1 MKQSDSD
8 QLVSTTKKI
17 DHIFVTFQGK
27 EYRLY
32 KPRIGSNY
40 MLRVQRHGKDIPRT
54 TGTPIADF
62 ARKQALT
69 LLKAMFS
76 DTWEE
81 QADVLRHKAK
91 AQSTVGDLVDL
102 YELQAPTELGI
113 AKASAK
119 RNAGQLLR
127 IIELARPLST
137 VRNLRLEEITDDL
150 ARDYIAAAR
159 KNGRGDSSIRSSINQ
174 ARSLFT
180 PRLMHLYK
188 KTLSLP
194 NFRNRDISS
203 QGSYANNRARTPALG
218 FSISSLNLKTSI
230 EEFVPIPAE
239 IVAKMEKE
247 AHGPLRECQP
257 SAYRAYLL
265 MSRLGLRNS
274 EVVAVRRGWFETH
287 NGTRLLVLK
296 DRPQEAFKLKNSLSG
311 AIGVSDAL
319 WGQLTEG
326 LSEEWDYLIE
336 ERTVTDRFDA
346 AYRTLNN
353 FIRQFLPD
361 RKKGAYEL
369 RKWAGSIVATRSG
382 IYAAQQFL
390 RHRSVKTTE
399 SYYATYLK
407 TIHGISADELS
418 SIYASKEAVVDPT
431 APGAA
436 ETK

>member
-8 QLVSTTKKI
+8 QLVSASPKSPGK
-17 DHIFVTFQGK
+17 DSIFVTFHGK
-27 EYRLY
+27 QYRLY
-32 KPRIGSNY
+32 KVRPGSNY
-40 MLRVQRHGKDIPRT
+40 MLRVQRHGKDLPRT
-54 TGTPIADF
+54 TGTPIADI

-76 DTWEE
+76 DSWEE
-81 QADVLRHKAK
+81 QSDVLRHKAK
-91 AQSTVGDLVDL
+91 AQSSVGDLLDL
-102 YELQAPTELGI
+102 YELHAPTELGI
-113 AKASAK
+113 AKGSAK

-127 IIELARPLST
+127 IIEQARPESNA
-137 VRNLRLEEITDDL
+137 RKLRIEEINDDL
-150 ARDYIAAAR
+150 ARSYIAAAR
-159 KNGRGDSSIRSSINQ
+159 KAGRGDSSIRSSINQ

-180 PRLMHLYK
+180 PKLGHLYEK
-188 KTLSLP
+188 NLSLP
-194 NFRNRDISS
+194 KVQQTYEKN
-203 QGSYANNRARTPALG
+203 GSRPRLMG

-274 EVVAVRRGWFETH
+274 EVVAVRQGWFETH

-319 WGQLTEG
+319 WGQLTAGLPEG
-326 LSEEWDYLIE
+326 WDYLIDE
-336 ERTVTDRFDA
+336 KTMTDRFDA

-353 FIRQFLPD
+353 FIRGFLPD

-407 TIHGISADELS
+407 TIHGISADDLS

-431 APGAA
+431 VP
-436 ETK
+436 

>member
-8 QLVSTTKKI
+8 QLVSASPKSPGK
-17 DHIFVTFQGK
+17 DSIFVTFQGK
-27 EYRLY
+27 PYRLY
-32 KPRIGSNY
+32 KVRQGSNY
-40 MLRVQRHGKDIPRT
+40 MLRVQRHGKDLPRT
-54 TGTPIADF
+54 TGTPIADV

-76 DTWEE
+76 DTWEA
-81 QADVLRHKAK
+81 QSDVLRHKAK
-91 AQSTVGDLVDL
+91 AQSSVGDLLDL

-113 AKASAK
+113 AKVSAK

-127 IIELARPLST
+127 IIELAKPDANARK
-137 VRNLRLEEITDDL
+137 LRIEEITDDL
-150 ARDYIAAAR
+150 ARTYIAAAR
-159 KNGRGDSSIRSSINQ
+159 KNGRGDSSIRSSVNQ

-180 PRLMHLYK
+180 PKLKHLYEKHLTVPK
-188 KTLSLP
+188 K
-194 NFRNRDISS
+194 I
-203 QGSYANNRARTPALG
+203 G
-218 FSISSLNLKTSI
+218 FAISSLNLKTSI

-239 IVAKMEKE
+239 IVAKMETE

-274 EVVAVRRGWFETH
+274 EVVAVRKGWFETH

-326 LSEEWDYLIE
+326 LPEQWDYLID
-336 ERTVTDRFDA
+336 ERTMTDRFDA

-407 TIHGISADELS
+407 TIHGISADDLS

-431 APGAA
+431 APQP
-436 ETK
+436 

>member
-1 MKQSDSD
+1 MIQTNKQTDS
-8 QLVSTTKKI
+8 
-17 DHIFVTFQGK
+17 IFVTFQGK
-27 EYRLY
+27 QYRLY
-32 KPRIGSNY
+32 KPRIGSNF

-54 TGTPIADF
+54 TGTPIADI

-81 QADVLRHKAK
+81 QGDVLRHKAK

-127 IIELARPLST
+127 IIELARPQST
-137 VRNLRLEEITDDL
+137 GRNLRIEEITDDL

-159 KNGRGDSSIRSSINQ
+159 KTGRSDSSIRSSINQ

-180 PRLMHLYK
+180 PRLMYLYK

-194 NFRNRDISS
+194 NSRSRDIAG
-203 QGSYANNRARTPALG
+203 QHSYKSRSRAPELG

-239 IVAKMEKE
+239 IVAKMETE

-274 EVVAVRRGWFETH
+274 EVVAVRKGWFETH

-326 LSEEWDYLIE
+326 LPEQWDYLID
-336 ERTVTDRFDA
+336 ERTMTDRFDA

-407 TIHGISADELS
+407 TIHGISADDLS

-431 APGAA
+431 APQP
-436 ETK
+436 